1 MQERKKLPE
10 PLRIQIDALLR
21 EAGLAERKRDF
32 TKCEE
37 LQLKAWDLL
46 PEPKLSWDFYSNI
59 MPRDNLLF
67 YRDTQQFDKAQH
79 WLDITR
85 KSYGPGRDDSVEFF
99 AATLWLEMG
108 ENNKAFDEFDRQ
120 YKALK
125 KRPFEGKDPKYLAFY
140 LSRKVKHD

>member
-1 MQERKKLPE
+1 MQPLPE
-10 PLRIQIDALLR
+10 PLRIQIDDLLR
-21 EAGLAERKRDF
+21 EAGQTHKKGDS
-32 TKCEE
+32 TKSEQ
-37 LQLKAWDLL
+37 LRLKAWDLL

-59 MPRDNLLF
+59 MPRNNLFF

-85 KSYGPGRDDSVEFF
+85 ESYGPGRNDVVEFF

-108 ENNKAFDEFDRQ
+108 ENDKAFDEFDRQ

-125 KRPFEGKDPKYLAFY
+125 KRPFEGKDPKYLTFY
-140 LSRKVKHD
+140 LSRKAEHG